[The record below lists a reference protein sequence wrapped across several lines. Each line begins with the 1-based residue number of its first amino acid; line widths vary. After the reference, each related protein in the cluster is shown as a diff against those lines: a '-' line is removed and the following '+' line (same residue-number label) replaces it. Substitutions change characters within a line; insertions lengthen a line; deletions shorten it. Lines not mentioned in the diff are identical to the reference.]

1 MYTYFIKP
9 RVGPKEVDEEDLD
22 EPTSAQLE
30 QELSKEVPGSRVYSS
45 ASKKSEP
52 KGTVRFYFSNFT
64 SVLIKYVLSHVFQYH
79 VYKAFAVEILN
90 FSGPINAFAS
100 IGDY

>member
-9 RVGPKEVDEEDLD
+9 RVGPKEVDEDDLD
-22 EPTSAQLE
+22 EPTSTQLE
-30 QELSKEVPGSRVYSS
+30 QELSKRVPGSRVYSS

-52 KGTVRFYFSNFT
+52 KGTVRFYFSDFT
-64 SVLIKYVLSHVFQYH
+64 YVIIKYVRSHFLQYH
-79 VYKAFAVEILN
+79 VQSFAIEILN